1 MKIVF
6 QHYPNTNVHLV
17 TFGTKGSQ
25 TDFSLSRYRLEN
37 EARDTGWF
45 IGFFNYTSD
54 DLLSYNRPFTQT
66 GAGWWWW
73 KSVVCQISL
82 NKIKKD
88 DIILF
93 LDAGC
98 SINIKGKK
106 RFWEYVEL
114 CNSGPGFVGFGGGT
128 PLSEWGGSGATD
140 KMHTKRDL
148 LIDLGCDSPE
158 YMETTQLC
166 GGLFFV
172 KNNYFG
178 NDLINQFVELS
189 KNEHYID
196 DSVSLNS
203 EHNEFVA
210 HKNDQSILSLLV
222 KLRLP
227 KLNNYLFSLR
237 ETTCTIEEDL
247 DLRYPLKAT
256 RIDDSHIWS
265 NICS

>member
-6 QHYPNTNVHLV
+6 KQYPNTNVYLV
-17 TFGTKGSQ
+17 TFGAKGAQ
-25 TDFSLSRYRLEN
+25 ADFSLSRYRLES
-37 EARDTGWF
+37 EARSTGWF
-45 IGFFNYTSD
+45 KDVFNYTSD
-54 DLLSYNRPFTQT
+54 DLLSYNRPFNGP

-73 KSVVCQISL
+73 KSVVCQIAL
-82 NKIKKD
+82 NNIKKD
-88 DIILF
+88 DILLY

-98 SINIKGKK
+98 SINVNGKN

-128 PLSEWGGSGATD
+128 ELSDNGGAGATD

-158 YMETTQLC
+158 YMETTQLG

-189 KNEHYID
+189 KNEHFLNGD
-196 DSVSLNS
+196 VSLNS
-203 EHNEFVA
+203 EYNEFVD
-210 HKNDQSILSLLV
+210 HRNDQSVLSLLV

-227 KLNNYLFSLR
+227 ELNDYLFSLK
-237 ETTCTIEEDL
+237 ELTHLPAEDL

-256 RIDDSHIWS
+256 RISDSLL
-265 NICS
+265 

>member
-1 MKIVF
+1 MSNT
-6 QHYPNTNVHLV
+6 PNIYLV
-17 TFGTKGSQ
+17 TFGTKSYQ
-25 TDFSLSRYRLEN
+25 KDFSLSRCRLEN

-45 IGFFNYTSD
+45 TDVFNYTSD
-54 DLLSYNRPFTQT
+54 DLLSYNKSFTPT
-66 GAGWWWW
+66 GAGYWWW
-73 KSVVCQISL
+73 KSVICQICL

-88 DIILF
+88 DILLY

-98 SINIKGKK
+98 SINIKGEK
-106 RFWEYVEL
+106 RFWEYVADV
-114 CNSGPGFVGFGGGT
+114 NSGPGFVGFGGGT
-128 PLSEWGGSGATD
+128 PLSEWGGAGATD

-158 YMETTQLC
+158 YTETTQLC

-172 KNNYFG
+172 KNNKFG

-189 KNEHYID
+189 NNEHYINND
-196 DSVSLNS
+196 ISLHK
-203 EHNEFVA
+203 EYDEFVG
-210 HKNDQSILSLLV
+210 HRNDQSVLSLLI

-265 NICS
+265 NIFS